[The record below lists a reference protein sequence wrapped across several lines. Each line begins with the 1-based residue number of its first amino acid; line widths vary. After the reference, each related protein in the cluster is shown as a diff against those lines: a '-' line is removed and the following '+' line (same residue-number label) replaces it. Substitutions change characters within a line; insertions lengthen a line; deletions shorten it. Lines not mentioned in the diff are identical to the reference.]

1 MNITELHAEWFRTI
15 RAVEAA
21 QIEYNQSVEV
31 AKSELNA
38 KMATLNAQI
47 QRFIEQEQDLL
58 KTE

>member
-15 RAVEAA
+15 RTVEAA

-38 KMATLNAQI
+38 KMETLNAQI
-47 QRFIEQEQDLL
+47 QRFIELEQFLL

>member
-1 MNITELHAEWFRTI
+1 MNITELHSEWFRTI